1 MSEVGFLALP
11 RQAIRWV
18 QGLWYARCRK
28 LDIALLWPE
37 CVGQAPDIDLARCAF
52 ACHAFRDPA
61 WLFLGHDEIYRVI
74 NALEPPR

>member
-28 LDIALLWPE
+28 LDIALLWP
-37 CVGQAPDIDLARCAF
+37 
-52 ACHAFRDPA
+52 
-61 WLFLGHDEIYRVI
+61 
-74 NALEPPR
+74 